1 MSGKAIDPRYVED
14 SLLAYLAGQVK
25 CTQDGDSFLLD
36 TPFVLQDGH
45 QFQAVLEKT
54 ATGVLLS
61 DGGFVRRQFEIFSRN
76 PAMLRERTTEA
87 ELIARELA
95 LDWENEFCVTADS
108 VDSALQRIATLVR
121 AADRSLALLG
131 QKPPRRDRDARSRL
145 KSELKELGLRVHTRA
160 RPEVPGG
167 LRPVVVDQLVQSEK
181 QQAAVEILSA
191 RTESGA
197 AASIDRSVT
206 NFRVLE
212 KFEFDGA
219 LFAVYDSSSPA
230 SSTEMIE
237 RFEAAAPRHALL
249 LPERGASETIYAR
262 LAS

>member
-1 MSGKAIDPRYVED
+1 MSGMVDPQDVED
-14 SLLAYLAGQVK
+14 FLLTYLAGQVR
-25 CTQDGDSFLLD
+25 CVRNGDSFLLE

-45 QFQAVLEKT
+45 QFQALLEET
-54 ATGVLLS
+54 SDGVLLS
-61 DGGFVRRQFEIFSRN
+61 DGGFVRRQFETFSRS
-76 PAMLRERTTEA
+76 PAMLRERNTEA
-87 ELIARELA
+87 KLIARELA
-95 LDWENEFCVTADS
+95 LDWDDEFSVTADS
-108 VDSALQRIATLVR
+108 VESALKRIAILAR
-121 AADRSLALLG
+121 ATDRSLALLG
-131 QKPPRRDRDARSRL
+131 QKPPRRDRDTRSRL
-145 KSELKELGLRVHTRA
+145 KSELKDLGLRVLTRA

-167 LRPVVVDQLVQSEK
+167 LRPVLVDQLVQSEK
-181 QQAAVEILSA
+181 RQAALEILSA

-212 KFEFDGA
+212 KFEFEGA

-237 RFEAAAPRHALL
+237 RFEAAAPRHAIL
-249 LPERGASETIYAR
+249 LPEKGASETIYAR